1 MSSDDNRECLLI
13 QKKMEKSLLRKQ
25 IRDFFVRNF
34 DVRQEREDELD
45 TIESIRKGIEF
56 KGTNLWVLIFATFVA
71 SLGLNTNST
80 AVIIGAMLISPLMG
94 PIMGF
99 GLGLGIAD
107 FDLIKRSF
115 RNFATATVFSVITST
130 LFFLISPISE
140 AQSELLA
147 RTQPTVYDVLIAFF
161 GGLAGIVASSTKSK
175 GNVIPGVAIATALMP
190 PLCTAGFGLAS
201 GNLYYFFG
209 AFYLFFINSV
219 FISLATYLVVR
230 LLKYPKK
237 VFLDKQREKIVTR
250 YVGIIVFFTIVPS
263 LFLSYNLIRTSY
275 FNERV
280 RNFVTE
286 ELAFPNTQ
294 ILNKVITDTSEK
306 REVKVIMI
314 GETVPETMINN
325 ARAKML
331 RYGLKDVSLIVQ
343 QGFGQEATDINEL
356 KSLLMKDFYKNS
368 EEVLRLQ
375 SIQIDSLKS
384 DLNRYQSY
392 GRLTSELIPE
402 MKVLFPSVEEASCS
416 HTYIMKTDSIKPDTV
431 MLVYLKSRER
441 IGEAERTKIK
451 AWLSARMETKNIKLL
466 IE

>member
-1 MSSDDNRECLLI
+1 
-13 QKKMEKSLLRKQ
+13 MEKGLLHNQ

-34 DVRQEREDELD
+34 DVRQEKENELE
-45 TIESIRKGIEF
+45 TIESIKKGIDF

-99 GLGLGIAD
+99 GLGLGISD
-107 FDLIKRSF
+107 FDLIKRAF
-115 RNFATATVFSVITST
+115 RNFATATIFSVITST

-209 AFYLFFINSV
+209 AFYLYFINTV

-230 LLKYPKK
+230 ILKYPKK

-250 YVGIIVFFTIVPS
+250 YVGVIVFFTIVPS
-263 LFLSYNLIRTSY
+263 LFLSYNLFRTSY
-275 FNERV
+275 FNDQV
-280 RNFVTE
+280 RNFISE
-286 ELAFPNTQ
+286 ELNFPNTQ
-294 ILNKVITDTSEK
+294 ILSKAITDTSDK
-306 REVKVIMI
+306 KEVKVVLI
-314 GETVPETMINN
+314 GETVPETMIAN
-325 ARAKML
+325 ARTKL
-331 RYGLKDVSLIVQ
+331 PKYGLKNVSLVVQ
-343 QGFGQEATDINEL
+343 QGFGKEEMDINEL
-356 KSLLMKDFYKNS
+356 KSLLMQDLYKNS
-368 EEVLRLQ
+368 EEVLRIQ
-375 SIQIDSLKS
+375 AVQIDSLKRDINKYKQYGTLTS
-384 DLNRYQSY
+384 DL
-392 GRLTSELIPE
+392 LPE
-402 MKVLFPSVEEASCS
+402 MKVLFPSIQEASFS
-416 HTYIMKTDSIKPDTV
+416 HTYLMHVDSVRQDTV
-431 MLVYLKSRER
+431 MLVYLKSVE
-441 IGEAERTKIK
+441 KIK
-451 AWLSARMETKNIKLL
+451 KAEQVKIQSWLSARVNEKNIKLI

>member
-1 MSSDDNRECLLI
+1 
-13 QKKMEKSLLRKQ
+13 MEKGLLHKQ

-34 DVRQEREDELD
+34 DVRQEKEDEKE
-45 TIESIRKGIEF
+45 TIESIKKGVEF

-99 GLGLGIAD
+99 GLGLGISD
-107 FDLIKRSF
+107 FGLIKQSF
-115 RNFATATVFSVITST
+115 RNFLTATIFSVITST

-237 VFLDKQREKIVTR
+237 VFLDKQREKKVTR
-250 YVGIIVFFTIVPS
+250 YVGAIVLFTIVPS
-263 LFLSYNLIRTSY
+263 VYLSYNLIRSSY
-275 FNERV
+275 FYNRV
-280 RNFVTE
+280 HEFVVS

-294 ILNKVITDTSEK
+294 ILNKTVTYEK
-306 REVKVIMI
+306 NDREVKVVLI
-314 GETVPETMINN
+314 GETVPDAMIDA
-325 ARAKML
+325 ARAKMSK
-331 RYGLKDVSLIVQ
+331 YGLKDVRLAVE
-343 QGFGQEATDINEL
+343 QGFGKEATDINEL
-356 KSLLMKDFYKNS
+356 KSLLMKDLYKNS
-368 EEVLRLQ
+368 QKVLRAQ
-375 SIQIDSLKS
+375 SRQIDSLKQEI
-384 DLNRYQSY
+384 NHYRSY
-392 GRLTSELIPE
+392 SRLTQELMPE
-402 MKVLFPSVEEASCS
+402 MKVLFPYVEEASCS
-416 HTYIMKTDSIKPDTV
+416 HTYLMHADTLRSDTV
-431 MLVYLKSRER
+431 VLVYLMSKVRMS
-441 IGEAERTKIK
+441 EADKKKFKE
-451 AWLSARMETKNIKLL
+451 WLAARAEVKNVKLL

>member
-1 MSSDDNRECLLI
+1 
-13 QKKMEKSLLRKQ
+13 MEKGLLHKQ
-25 IRDFFVRNF
+25 IMDFFVRNF
-34 DVRQEREDELD
+34 DVRQEKEDELE
-45 TIESIRKGIEF
+45 TIESIKKGIEF

-99 GLGLGIAD
+99 GLGLGISD
-107 FDLIKRSF
+107 FELIKRSF

-130 LFFLISPISE
+130 LYFLISPISE

-209 AFYLFFINSV
+209 AFYLYFINTV
-219 FISLATYLVVR
+219 FISLATYVVVR

-263 LFLSYNLIRTSY
+263 LFLSYNLIRSSY

-280 RNFVTE
+280 RTFVTE
-286 ELAFPNTQ
+286 ELSFPNTQ
-294 ILNKVITDTSEK
+294 ILSKVITDTSEK
-306 REVKVIMI
+306 KEVKVVLI
-314 GETVPETMINN
+314 GQTVPDEMIAN
-325 ARAKML
+325 AKAKMPK
-331 RYGLKDVSLIVQ
+331 YGLKNVHLIVQ

-356 KSLLMKDFYKNS
+356 KSLLMQDCIRIAKRCCVCKPS
-368 EEVLRLQ
+368 R
-375 SIQIDSLKS
+375 SIL
-384 DLNRYQSY
+384 
-392 GRLTSELIPE
+392 
-402 MKVLFPSVEEASCS
+402 
-416 HTYIMKTDSIKPDTV
+416 
-431 MLVYLKSRER
+431 
-441 IGEAERTKIK
+441 
-451 AWLSARMETKNIKLL
+451 
-466 IE
+466 

>member
-1 MSSDDNRECLLI
+1 
-13 QKKMEKSLLRKQ
+13 MEKRLLHRQ

-34 DVRQEREDELD
+34 DVRQEKEDELE
-45 TIESIRKGIEF
+45 TIESIKKGIEF

-99 GLGLGIAD
+99 GLGLGISD

-130 LFFLISPISE
+130 LYFLISPISE

-201 GNLYYFFG
+201 GNMYYFFG
-209 AFYLFFINSV
+209 AFYLFFINTV
-219 FISLATYLVVR
+219 FISLATYVVVR

-237 VFLDKQREKIVTR
+237 VFLDKQREMIVTR
-250 YVGIIVFFTIVPS
+250 YVGVIVFFTIVPS
-263 LFLSYNLIRTSY
+263 LFLSYNLIRSSY
-275 FNERV
+275 FNTRATT
-280 RNFVTE
+280 FVADE
-286 ELAFPNTQ
+286 FNFPNTQ
-294 ILNKVITDTSEK
+294 ILSKKVTDTSDKKEI
-306 REVKVIMI
+306 KVVLI
-314 GETVPETMINN
+314 GETIPETTISSV
-325 ARAKML
+325 RSKL
-331 RYGLKDVSLIVQ
+331 PKYGLKDVSLVVQ

-356 KSLLMKDFYKNS
+356 KSLLMKDLYKNS
-368 EEVLRLQ
+368 EEVLQIQAL
-375 SIQIDSLKS
+375 QIDSLKR
-384 DLNRYQSY
+384 DLNRYHSY
-392 GRLTSELIPE
+392 GQLTSELKPE
-402 MKVLFPSVEEASCS
+402 LKVLFPFVEEVSCS
-416 HTYIMKTDSIKPDTV
+416 HTYLMNVDNSKTDTV
-431 MLVYLKSRER
+431 LLVYLKSKEKVR
-441 IGEAERTKIK
+441 EAEEKKIK
-451 AWLSARMETKNIKLL
+451 EWLAARVESKKIKLI

>member
-1 MSSDDNRECLLI
+1 
-13 QKKMEKSLLRKQ
+13 MEKGLLHKQ

-34 DVRQEREDELD
+34 DVRQEKEDEKE
-45 TIESIRKGIEF
+45 TIESIKKGVEF

-99 GLGLGIAD
+99 GLGLGISD
-107 FDLIKRSF
+107 FGLIKQSF
-115 RNFATATVFSVITST
+115 RNFLTATIFSVITST

-237 VFLDKQREKIVTR
+237 VFLDKQREKKVTR
-250 YVGIIVFFTIVPS
+250 YVGAIVLFTIVPS
-263 LFLSYNLIRTSY
+263 VYLSYNLIRSSY
-275 FNERV
+275 FYNRV
-280 RNFVTE
+280 HEFVVS

-294 ILNKVITDTSEK
+294 ILNKTVTYEK
-306 REVKVIMI
+306 NDREVKVVLI
-314 GETVPETMINN
+314 GETVPDAMIDA
-325 ARAKML
+325 ARAKMSK
-331 RYGLKDVSLIVQ
+331 YGLKDVRLAVE
-343 QGFGQEATDINEL
+343 QGFGKEATDINEL
-356 KSLLMKDFYKNS
+356 KSLLMKDLYKNS
-368 EEVLRLQ
+368 QKVLRAQ
-375 SIQIDSLKS
+375 SRQIDSLKQEI
-384 DLNRYQSY
+384 NHYRSY
-392 GRLTSELIPE
+392 SRLTQELMPE
-402 MKVLFPSVEEASCS
+402 MKVLFPYVEEASCS
-416 HTYIMKTDSIKPDTV
+416 HTYLMHADTLRSDTV
-431 MLVYLKSRER
+431 VLVYLKSKVRMSDADKKKFKEWLAAR
-441 IGEAERTKIK
+441 AEV
-451 AWLSARMETKNIKLL
+451 KNVKLL

>member
-1 MSSDDNRECLLI
+1 
-13 QKKMEKSLLRKQ
+13 MEKGLLHKQ

-34 DVRQEREDELD
+34 DVRQEKEDEKE
-45 TIESIRKGIEF
+45 TIESIKKGVEF

-99 GLGLGIAD
+99 GLGLGISD
-107 FDLIKRSF
+107 FGLIKQSF
-115 RNFATATVFSVITST
+115 RNFLTATIFSVITST

-237 VFLDKQREKIVTR
+237 VFLDKQREKKVTR
-250 YVGIIVFFTIVPS
+250 YVGAIVLFTIVPS
-263 LFLSYNLIRTSY
+263 VYLSYNLIRSSY
-275 FNERV
+275 FYNRV
-280 RNFVTE
+280 HEFVVS

-294 ILNKVITDTSEK
+294 ILNKTVTYEK
-306 REVKVIMI
+306 NDREVKVVLI
-314 GETVPETMINN
+314 GETVPDAMIDA
-325 ARAKML
+325 ARAKMPK
-331 RYGLKDVSLIVQ
+331 YGLKDVRLAVE
-343 QGFGQEATDINEL
+343 QGFGKEATDINEL
-356 KSLLMKDFYKNS
+356 KSLLMKDLYKNS
-368 EEVLRLQ
+368 QKVLRAQ
-375 SIQIDSLKS
+375 SRQIDSLKQEI
-384 DLNRYQSY
+384 NHYRSY
-392 GRLTSELIPE
+392 SRLTQELMPE
-402 MKVLFPSVEEASCS
+402 MKVLFPYVEEASCS
-416 HTYIMKTDSIKPDTV
+416 HTYLMHADTLQSDTV
-431 MLVYLKSRER
+431 VLVYLKSKVRMS
-441 IGEAERTKIK
+441 EADKKKFKE
-451 AWLSARMETKNIKLL
+451 WLAARAEVKNVKLL

>member
-1 MSSDDNRECLLI
+1 
-13 QKKMEKSLLRKQ
+13 MEKGLLHKQ
-25 IRDFFVRNF
+25 IMDFFVRNF
-34 DVRQEREDELD
+34 DVRQEKEDELE
-45 TIESIRKGIEF
+45 TIESIKKGIEF

-99 GLGLGIAD
+99 GLGLGISD

-130 LFFLISPISE
+130 LYFLISPISE

-209 AFYLFFINSV
+209 AFYLYFINTV
-219 FISLATYLVVR
+219 FISLATYVVVR

-263 LFLSYNLIRTSY
+263 LFLSYNLIRSSY

-280 RNFVTE
+280 RTFVTE
-286 ELAFPNTQ
+286 ELSFPNTQ
-294 ILNKVITDTSEK
+294 ILSKVITDTSEK
-306 REVKVIMI
+306 KEVKVVLI
-314 GETVPETMINN
+314 GQTVPDEMIAN
-325 ARAKML
+325 AKAKMPK
-331 RYGLKDVSLIVQ
+331 YGLKNVHLIVSR
-343 QGFGQEATDINEL
+343 ALARKRRI
-356 KSLLMKDFYKNS
+356 S
-368 EEVLRLQ
+368 
-375 SIQIDSLKS
+375 
-384 DLNRYQSY
+384 
-392 GRLTSELIPE
+392 TS
-402 MKVLFPSVEEASCS
+402 
-416 HTYIMKTDSIKPDTV
+416 
-431 MLVYLKSRER
+431 
-441 IGEAERTKIK
+441 
-451 AWLSARMETKNIKLL
+451 
-466 IE
+466 

>member
-1 MSSDDNRECLLI
+1 
-13 QKKMEKSLLRKQ
+13 MEKSLLRKQ

-441 IGEAERTKIK
+441 IREAERTKIK

>member
-1 MSSDDNRECLLI
+1 MERGLLH
-13 QKKMEKSLLRKQ
+13 KQ

-34 DVRQEREDELD
+34 DVRQEKEDELE
-45 TIESIRKGIEF
+45 TIESIKKGIEF

-99 GLGLGIAD
+99 GLGLGISD

-115 RNFATATVFSVITST
+115 RNFATATVFSVITSS
-130 LFFLISPISE
+130 FYFLISPISE

-209 AFYLFFINSV
+209 AFYLFFINTV
-219 FISLATYLVVR
+219 FISLATYVVVR

-237 VFLDKQREKIVTR
+237 VFLDKQREMIVTR
-250 YVGIIVFFTIVPS
+250 YVGVIVFFTIVPS
-263 LFLSYNLIRTSY
+263 LFLSYNLIRSSY
-275 FNERV
+275 FNTRV
-280 RNFVTE
+280 STFVTD
-286 ELAFPNTQ
+286 ELNFPNTQ
-294 ILNKVITDTSEK
+294 ILSKKVTDTSDTK
-306 REVKVIMI
+306 EVKVVLI
-314 GETVPETMINN
+314 GETIPDATIENVRSKLP
-325 ARAKML
+325 K
-331 RYGLKDVSLIVQ
+331 YGLKGVNLIVQ

-356 KSLLMKDFYKNS
+356 KSLLMKDLYKNS
-368 EEVLRLQ
+368 EEVLRIQ
-375 SIQIDSLKS
+375 AMQIDSLKR
-384 DLNRYQSY
+384 DLNKYHSY
-392 GRLTSELIPE
+392 DLLTSEIKPE
-402 MKVLFPSVEEASCS
+402 LKVLFPFVEEVSCS
-416 HTYIMKTDSIKPDTV
+416 HTYLMRVDSAKSDTV
-431 MLVYLKSRER
+431 LLVYLKSKEKVR
-441 IGEAERTKIK
+441 EAEQQKIK
-451 AWLSARMETKNIKLL
+451 EWLSARVESKKIKLI